1 MNPPAGSFTAFGAG
15 KVILLGEHAVVYGEP
30 ALAAPISRG
39 IYATATRDGRATV
52 RLPVGLN
59 PAQRRQLR
67 AAFERAAKQCGHPQV
82 SVSLRSTLP
91 LAMGLGSSAAV
102 SVACAKVLLWGAGK
116 PQSPE
121 SIERLALEMEREF
134 HLTPSGVDHTT
145 SAREALLLFRK
156 GKAQRI
162 TCPKPIKLAV
172 VLIGARPP
180 TRDTVASLRARQSR
194 WPKRYRKVMALIG
207 ELARDGAA
215 AARAGDHEALG
226 DAMNVN
232 QGLLAAL
239 GVSSAGIDAVV
250 HKLRGLGALG
260 AKLTGA
266 GGEGGA
272 VIALFREPESAIMA
286 LRKEGFDCF
295 ASQVAGPA
303 AL

>member
-1 MNPPAGSFTAFGAG
+1 MKQPAASFTAFGAG

-39 IYATATRDGRATV
+39 IYATAVKGGRMSV
-52 RLPVGLN
+52 RMPEGLN
-59 PAQRRQLR
+59 ATQRTQLNRAFAR
-67 AAFERAAKQCGHPQV
+67 AAAQCGRPLV

-102 SVACAKVLLWGAGK
+102 SVACAKALLWGAGEVVT
-116 PQSPE
+116 PE
-121 SIERLALEMEREF
+121 RIGQLALEMEREF

-156 GKAQRI
+156 GKAHRVR
-162 TCPKPIKLAV
+162 CPKPLKLAV
-172 VLIGARPP
+172 VLTGARPP
-180 TRDTVASLRARQSR
+180 TRETVAALRARQTR
-194 WPKRYRKVMALIG
+194 WPKRYRRVMALIG
-207 ELARDGAA
+207 ELAREGAA

-232 QGLLAAL
+232 HGLLAAL

-250 HKLRGLGALG
+250 HRLRQLGALG

-272 VIALFREPESAIMA
+272 VIALFREPEGAIMA
-286 LRKEGFDCF
+286 LRKQGYDCF
-295 ASQVAGPA
+295 ASQIAGPQ